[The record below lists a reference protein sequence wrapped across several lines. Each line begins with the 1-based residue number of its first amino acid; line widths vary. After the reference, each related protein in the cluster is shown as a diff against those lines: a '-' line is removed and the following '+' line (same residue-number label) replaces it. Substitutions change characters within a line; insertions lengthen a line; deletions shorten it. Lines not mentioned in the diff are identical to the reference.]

1 MCSPWFQ
8 IHDLHGGI
16 IASKIT
22 ESTSLKMLRG
32 RISTM
37 EKLDYDLKKK
47 KQLLKGKQEGQR
59 KKVKEMRGMK
69 NVVKK

>member
-47 KQLLKGKQEGQR
+47 TTSQR
-59 KKVKEMRGMK
+59 KTRGA
-69 NVVKK
+69 KKKS